1 MVIEVE
7 GQRWLRD
14 DDAATHNDNENNVD
28 NDDDYE
34 EDEGVKGMR

>member
-14 DDAATHNDNENNVD
+14 NDAATDNDNENNVD